1 MITRK
6 PAGPYLIESSPQY
19 AKRQR
24 WVCVRRVLSL
34 PFAVVNAALV
44 GYRDELDRMLVA
56 PAIYLGPGK

>member
-1 MITRK
+1 MVTRK
-6 PAGPYLIESSPQY
+6 PDGPYLIESSPQY

-44 GYRDELDRMLVA
+44 GYRQDLEHMLDA
-56 PAIYLGPGK
+56 EAIYLGPGK